1 MKKIGIKQLIVL
13 VASFLIIAGLSVL
26 LNYQIQHNESI
37 GQSLIS
43 IFVVSVLAFFYFLS
57 IIKEMKKSPTK
68 VQSERI
74 VDDLTSLPNRAQLLA
89 DLDGLK
95 KNGSLTLINIDD
107 FHSVNDYY
115 GTSIGDELLIE
126 FADWLKDYLKDEPIK
141 LYHLNADEFALFST
155 ELKLESGRA
164 KRCIESIE
172 QKIFLQMQAIDL
184 NVYVS
189 AGIASGREKL
199 LQKADIALKTAK
211 ESELEMLVYDEFLS
225 KRDYKSK
232 LLIGR
237 KLKSA
242 VLDDRIV
249 PYYQRIVSRDGSE
262 VMYEA
267 LMRMVDDEGLVI
279 APMKFLGI
287 ARETKLNTKMT
298 KMLMQKSYEYFSL
311 LNNKISIN
319 LFAADVASSE
329 ITQYIAKLLDEH
341 SLHGRVVFD
350 VVQMNSAED
359 YDALGRFKEI
369 LAPFNIAV
377 AIENFGTGY
386 TDFVQAARMGVDYI
400 KIDRSLVQEINSNPY
415 AKAAIAS
422 IVSFCKSAGI
432 KTIAK
437 HVSTDEI
444 ARALEDLNVDFMQGY
459 YFGQPSIKVSE

>member
-13 VASFLIIAGLSVL
+13 VASFLIIAGLSFL
-26 LNYQIQHNESI
+26 LNHQIENNESI
-37 GQSLIS
+37 WQSMIS
-43 IFVVSVLAFFYFLS
+43 ILVVSLLAFFYFLS
-57 IIKEMKKSPTK
+57 IIKELKKSPAR

-95 KNGSLTLINIDD
+95 KNASLALINIDD

-141 LYHLNADEFALFST
+141 LYHLNADEFALFSI

-164 KRCIESIE
+164 KKCIESIE

-232 LLIGR
+232 ILIGR
-237 KLKSA
+237 KLKNA

-249 PYYQRIVSRDGSE
+249 PYYQKIVSRDGDE

-267 LMRMVDDEGLVI
+267 LMRMVDDEGLVV

-298 KMLMQKSYEYFSL
+298 KMLMYKSYEYFAP

-319 LFAADVASSE
+319 LFASDVASSE
-329 ITQYIAKLLDEH
+329 ITQYIARLLSEF
-341 SLHGRVVFD
+341 SLQGRVVFD

-359 YDALGRFKEI
+359 YDALGRFKEV
-369 LAPFNIAV
+369 LSPFNIAV

-444 ARALEDLNVDFMQGY
+444 AISLEELNVDYMQGY
-459 YFGQPSIKVSE
+459 HFGQPSIKVSN